1 MTVRNPRSA
10 TRCPRTAQQGATYYF
25 SADRMTLARLDWMKH
40 AAKFLLGADASNST
54 VVRRALEHYQ
64 GHFEGLISPRTS
76 PEQIDL
82 ERLRLIAANR
92 GNTKSIP
99 AELLSA
105 LPVRKL
111 TDIAREHL
119 ASKPRVIDTLRTDLD
134 RWNERSPK

>member
-1 MTVRNPRSA
+1 MTTCNSRMSP
-10 TRCPRTAQQGATYYF
+10 RCPRTAQRGKSYWF
-25 SADRMTLARLDWMKH
+25 SVDPMTVSRLDWAKH
-40 AAKFLLGADASNST
+40 VAKHLGADASNST
-54 VVRRALEHYQ
+54 VARRALEIYQ
-64 GHFEGLISPRTS
+64 AHLEHLLSPKVN

-82 ERLRLIAANR
+82 ERLRIIAANR

-119 ASKPRVIDTLRTDLD
+119 ASKPSVIDTLRTDLEN
-134 RWNERSPK
+134 WSEGSPK